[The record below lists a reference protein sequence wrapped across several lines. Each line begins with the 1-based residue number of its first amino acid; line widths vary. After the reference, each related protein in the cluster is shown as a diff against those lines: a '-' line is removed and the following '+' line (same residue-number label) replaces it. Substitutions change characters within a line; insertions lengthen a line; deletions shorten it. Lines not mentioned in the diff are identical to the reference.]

1 MRFFLTSNSGYH
13 VVSAVG
19 SKAVISVKRGSQRVI
34 QGNTID
40 IHGPC
45 RMFYSPEARADKG
58 GARVWLETYFD
69 VDVFIDQDWQ
79 PPVESGSI
87 LKVQL
92 KENIS

>member
-1 MRFFLTSNSGYH
+1 MM
-13 VVSAVG
+13 
-19 SKAVISVKRGSQRVI
+19 QR
-34 QGNTID
+34 
-40 IHGPC
+40 
-45 RMFYSPEARADKG
+45 RMFDSPEARADKG